1 MNFTKG
7 TGSGSQQDK
16 ASACKVSYILEN
28 DQPVLC
34 TYIGIDPFFYGVNEV
49 DEYLDE
55 GMDDLTGDVFT
66 LEKSDIEAQL
76 DSIAQQESAAL
87 SPSEQQKLDLI
98 KQTADFC
105 TNQHSKYSLTN
116 TDITLFTDRL
126 YKSGSAKLM
135 MDDIAARGVCF
146 EVNSQV
152 QDVIYDRQAKKI
164 FVHPVLHEDYAILLM
179 ARELRRAWQHA
190 QGVLIH
196 PVTFQPDDA
205 IIINRVQAA
214 DLVISQI
221 RIAWELQLAEDTGV
235 WGEIMKSS
243 ARDMA
248 HSFKREAKRDFRNLN
263 NGWASQV
270 AFEKW
275 FLTDRARIE
284 DKNLIQMMLADH
296 QGYVFEDTE
305 ISRMATLDL
314 VAGLGR
320 MPIGKNYLSG
330 MSQAILNDPMYC
342 EIRDRS
348 NANFLWF
355 IKFEQSFRETER
367 DLQSSD
373 LSGNSAAALDSK
385 DTQDDAQKT
394 RTVLEFPGTARKKD
408 TKTSGKER
416 GSVID
421 ISGRRTSN

>member
-1 MNFTKG
+1 MSLPTDTDNTILG
-7 TGSGSQQDK
+7 TER
-16 ASACKVSYILEN
+16 ACRVSYILEN

-34 TYIGIDPFFYGVNEV
+34 TYIGIDPFFYGTDNASEFE
-49 DEYLDE
+49 DEML
-55 GMDDLTGDVFT
+55 DDLTGDVFE
-66 LEKSDIEAQL
+66 LNKAEIEKRL
-76 DSIAQQESAAL
+76 DEVAKCENEKL
-87 SPSEQQKLDLI
+87 SPSDQAKLDLI

-105 TNQHSKYSLTN
+105 ASIDVHN
-116 TDITLFTDRL
+116 TDLDINTLTDRL
-126 YKSGSAKLM
+126 YQSGSAKLM
-135 MDDIAARGVCF
+135 IDEIASKGIGFAF
-146 EVNSQV
+146 NTQV
-152 QDVIYDRQAKKI
+152 PDVAYDRQAETI
-164 FVHPVLHEDYAILLM
+164 FIHPVLDADYAILLM
-179 ARELRRAWQHA
+179 ARELRRAWQHK

-196 PVTFQPDDA
+196 PLNFQPDDA
-205 IIINRVQAA
+205 IIINRAQAA

-221 RIAWELQLAEDTGV
+221 RIAWELQLAEDTKV
-235 WGEIMKSS
+235 WDEIMKSN

-296 QGYVFEDTE
+296 QGYVFEDE
-305 ISRMATLDL
+305 EMSRMATLDL
-314 VAGLGR
+314 IAGLGH
-320 MPIGKNYLSG
+320 MPIGKNYLSN
-330 MSQAILNDPMYC
+330 MAQSILNDPMYC

-367 DLQSSD
+367 DLQQKGA
-373 LSGNSAAALDSK
+373 SGNSAKLNNDADSHNE
-385 DTQDDAQKT
+385 TQETQT
-394 RTVLEFPGTARKKD
+394 NVLAFPGQ
-408 TKTSGKER
+408 TSGKQDKSKSTGT

-421 ISGRRTSN
+421 LLGTRS